1 MTLRRTR
8 LIGVAAILLALPG
21 CSSIFGKTFAARSA
35 PATEPAPLAVAPA
48 TDAGRAHLAAG
59 RDGLAIEAFQVA
71 VSSGEPAA
79 PAFNGLAVAYAHLG
93 RYDLSQR
100 YFERAIALDGD
111 DQRYQRNLAQL
122 MQSPAF
128 AMRREGDMGRALA
141 AAQPQAAAAP
151 VQQALAAPVQGRLQ
165 RTARG
170 QVFIQTAQPMAA
182 PARTAIVRL
191 DARFKP
197 VIRDALPTEDSQPA
211 DKESARAELEPA
223 KAEPKLINFR
233 PLIRDALPPLKN

>member
-1 MTLRRTR
+1 MTRRRTR

-21 CSSIFGKTFAARSA
+21 CNSIFGKTFASRNA
-35 PATEPAPLAVAPA
+35 PISEPAPLAVAPA
-48 TDAGRAHLAAG
+48 TDAGRGHLAAG

-100 YFERAIALDGD
+100 YFERAIVLDGD
-111 DQRYQRNLAQL
+111 DPRYQGNLARL
-122 MQSPAF
+122 MGSPAF

-141 AAQPQAAAAP
+141 AANPPAAAAP
-151 VQQALAAPVQGRLQ
+151 VQQPLAAPVQGKLQ

-170 QVFIQTAQPMAA
+170 QVFIATAQPMNA
-182 PARTAIVRL
+182 PTRTAIVRL

-197 VIRDALPTEDSQPA
+197 LIRDALPTEDSQPA
-211 DKESARAELEPA
+211 DEDSAKAELEPA
-223 KAEPKLINFR
+223 KTEPKLINFR
-233 PLIRDALPPLKN
+233 PLLRDTLPPLSN